1 MALNDVRY
9 IRKEDAKTL
18 TFLRAIKENQS
29 IGQTDIQDVERYFK
43 TEEEMRALFADCPQ
57 AIDVTEE
64 IVASC
69 TVKIPLHQ
77 QLLPKFPTPREPLLI
92 VI

>member
-1 MALNDVRY
+1 
-9 IRKEDAKTL
+9 
-18 TFLRAIKENQS
+18 
-29 IGQTDIQDVERYFK
+29 
-43 TEEEMRALFADCPQ
+43 MRALFADCPQ
-57 AIDVTEE
+57 AIDMTEE

-77 QLLPKFPTPREPLLI
+77 QLLPKFPTPEGASLI